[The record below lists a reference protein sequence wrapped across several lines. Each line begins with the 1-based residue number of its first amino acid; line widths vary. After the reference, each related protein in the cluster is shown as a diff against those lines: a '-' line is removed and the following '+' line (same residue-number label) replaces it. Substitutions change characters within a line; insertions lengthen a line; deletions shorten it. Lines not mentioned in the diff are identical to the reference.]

1 VPNYKVIILES
12 AISEIA
18 DSCSYYNEK
27 VSGLGYEFEEE
38 IFQMIE
44 IIKENPF
51 LFPVKFSDIHEAV
64 LLSFPFVVNYE
75 VRGKQIN
82 ILVVFHT
89 KRHPDNKLKRK
100 RK

>member
-1 VPNYKVIILES
+1 MPNYKVIILEQ

-44 IIKENPF
+44 IIKQNPF
-51 LFPVKFSDIHEAV
+51 LFPIKFVNIHETV

-82 ILVVFHT
+82 ILAVFHT
-89 KRHPDNKLKRK
+89 KRHPDNKLKRR

>member
-1 VPNYKVIILES
+1 MPNFKVIILEQ

-27 VSGLGYEFEEE
+27 VSGLGDEFEEE

-51 LFPVKFSDIHEAV
+51 LFPVKFADIHEAV
-64 LLSFPFVVNYE
+64 LLRFPFVVNYE
-75 VRGKQIN
+75 VWGKQI
-82 ILVVFHT
+82 IVLAVFHT
-89 KRHPDNKLKRK
+89 KRHPDNKSNRK

>member
-1 VPNYKVIILES
+1 MPNYKVIILEQ

-51 LFPVKFSDIHEAV
+51 LFPIKFVNIHEAV
-64 LLSFPFVVNYE
+64 LLSFPYVVNYE
-75 VRGKQIN
+75 VWGKQI
-82 ILVVFHT
+82 IVSAVFHT
-89 KRHPDNKLKRK
+89 KRHPDKKIKRR